1 MPSRST
7 AALTPPSSLSLWLAH
22 DPHPPRPPLP
32 AHLSPNSCRATVA
45 PGSTLDCCNA
55 HLTAIV
61 CDDNPASAEMQK
73 KLTDLGSEKRETHE
87 SQLHEDF
94 RNEF

>member
-1 MPSRST
+1 MPSCFTS
-7 AALTPPSSLSLWLAH
+7 A
-22 DPHPPRPPLP
+22 
-32 AHLSPNSCRATVA
+32 
-45 PGSTLDCCNA
+45 LDCCNA

-61 CDDNPASAEMQK
+61 VDDNPASEASQK
-73 KLTDLGSEKRETHE
+73 KVTDLAASKRETHE